1 MICRMS
7 GALSIDESI
16 ALAQGV
22 CSGNPGTALFAL
34 LPQPHSSCNFS
45 TVLKHRRLVED
56 KVVSKLSSSGALYIY
71 IYSFLFISALND
83 RSIILA

>member
-1 MICRMS
+1 MMHAIS

-22 CSGNPGTALFAL
+22 CSGNASSAIFSL

-45 TVLKHRRLVED
+45 TVLKHRRLIED
-56 KVVSKLSSSGALYIY
+56 KVVSNLSSISNRCTVATRN
-71 IYSFLFISALND
+71 SFESKMGSVVLI
-83 RSIILA
+83 